1 MTANSKYLR
10 LRFYALKPIFHIARR
25 DRTRLVHSVTRRP
38 ATVIGIET
46 NTFSRLLVSTRLVA
60 GDVAWALITKKLSVS
75 LKNNRDN
82 FTSVCLKK
90 NGKTS
95 EKLSWTRFKIERMQH
110 FNCMREQTLK
120 IH

>member
-10 LRFYALKPIFHIARR
+10 LRLYALKPIFHIARR

-90 NGKTS
+90 TAKHQKSYRALDLRLNECNILTVWESK
-95 EKLSWTRFKIERMQH
+95 R
-110 FNCMREQTLK
+110 
-120 IH
+120 